1 MSGRQAFQ
9 RVLFEGGGWGGKDFQ
24 DWKYLWLD
32 IAGVL
37 CSEFE

>member
-1 MSGRQAFQ
+1 MSERQASQ
-9 RVLFEGGGWGGKDFQ
+9 RILFGGGMGGKDFQ
-24 DWKYLWLD
+24 DQKYLWLD